1 MKLLYLI
8 IPIVIISNIDLTAE
22 ETKDEKKLDLSSL
35 GIKYVNKKT
44 TEPLDNSIHILQIDL
59 KSKLVGPKVELGPD
73 PDGKGKAEASLSDPR
88 KLASHPSV
96 LAFINTNP
104 WDSFPNKE
112 GEKNRSW
119 YLGQPVDIHG
129 LAGTKSIMRSTK
141 PSGNASVWFDEKNF
155 ASRVNEDILIRHY
168 LNRRFSRSSIANI
181 LISRKPSKTTI
192 TVSTSRPGLIIGKG
206 GSEIEIVKKQ
216 LKKMLGY
223 SNLQINVNEIKRPG
237 LSAELVGQNIAQQLE
252 KKVN

>member
-1 MKLLYLI
+1 MGQKVN
-8 IPIVIISNIDLTAE
+8 PIGLR
-22 ETKDEKKLDLSSL
+22 L
-35 GIKYVNKKT
+35 GV
-44 TEPLDNSIHILQIDL
+44 
-59 KSKLVGPKVELGPD
+59 
-73 PDGKGKAEASLSDPR
+73 
-88 KLASHPSV
+88 
-96 LAFINTNP
+96 
-104 WDSFPNKE
+104 
-112 GEKNRSW
+112 NRSW
-119 YLGQPVDIHG
+119 D
-129 LAGTKSIMRSTK
+129 
-141 PSGNASVWFDEKNF
+141 SVWFDEKNF

-216 LKKMLGY
+216 LKKMLNY

-252 KKVN
+252 KKVNYRRAVKKSIQTTMSMGAQGIRVGIAGRLNGAEIARGETFRDGRVPLHTLRADIDYALVEANTTYGIIGVKVWIFKGEIRGKRRK